1 MASEPIVVPM
11 VVAVSAMALCVAW
24 RCRNEKERNRQEG
37 YCNYPSHFYCLYYT
51 YTDESRPGADR
62 CQRFDAASTP
72 EARGE

>member
-51 YTDESRPGADR
+51 DESRPGADR
-62 CQRFDAASTP
+62 CQRLDAG
-72 EARGE
+72 ARGE